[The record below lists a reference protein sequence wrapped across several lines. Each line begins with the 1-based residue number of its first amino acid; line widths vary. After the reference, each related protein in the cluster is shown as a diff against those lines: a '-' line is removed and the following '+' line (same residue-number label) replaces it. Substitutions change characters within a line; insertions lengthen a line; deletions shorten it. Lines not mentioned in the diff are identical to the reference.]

1 VNTDTS
7 PPAPRSWADA
17 EPLLQ
22 SAPVAYMAVVEHP
35 GDGSTDSLPYV
46 VPVNFA
52 CHKASPEGDF
62 SGTRL
67 FFHTGVGRK
76 TRALARDPHVCFA
89 VTTDVSFAA
98 GDTPCEDGFYY
109 RSVLIW
115 GRAKP
120 LEDREDRLAALR
132 KIVAKY
138 DPKAAELP
146 FDEHDFA
153 QTQVYE
159 VTIDDVS
166 YKERPRHRD
175 ADRGR

>member
-7 PPAPRSWADA
+7 LPAPESWNDA
-17 EPLLQ
+17 EPVLE
-22 SAPVAYMAVVEHP
+22 SVPVAYMAVVEHP
-35 GDGSTDSLPYV
+35 GDDSTEGLPYV

-52 CHKASPEGDF
+52 YHKASPEGDR
-62 SGTRL
+62 STARL

-76 TRALARDPHVCFA
+76 TRALARDRHVCFA
-89 VTTDVSFAA
+89 VTADISFAA
-98 GDTPCEDGFYY
+98 GDKPCEDGFYY

-132 KIVAKY
+132 EIVAKY
-138 DPKAAELP
+138 DPKAAEQP
-146 FDEHDFA
+146 FDEHDFE

-159 VTIDDVS
+159 VTIDEVS
-166 YKERPRHRD
+166 YKERPRHRH
-175 ADRGR
+175 ADCCR